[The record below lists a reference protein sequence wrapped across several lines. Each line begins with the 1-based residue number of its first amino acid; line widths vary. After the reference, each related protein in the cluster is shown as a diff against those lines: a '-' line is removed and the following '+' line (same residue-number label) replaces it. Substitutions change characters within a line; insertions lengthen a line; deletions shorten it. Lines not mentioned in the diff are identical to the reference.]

1 MTRMLGAVLITLG
14 DPARLTGG
22 YLYHRRLAELAPAH
36 GATLTFVSVKD
47 RGFPWSVLQGPG
59 VVAEAR
65 RLRADVMV
73 IDSIAAA
80 YLGPVLMS
88 RRPRMPMVGM
98 LHQPP
103 GGIDS
108 GPLRKYLQA
117 QLDNLA
123 YRCADRLFVASES
136 LASDLRWRGERPE
149 RIRIVPPGRDVAAVV

>member
-1 MTRMLGAVLITLG
+1 MTRTLRAVLITLG

-22 YLYHRRLAELAPAH
+22 YLYHHRLAELAPAH
-36 GATLTFVSVKD
+36 GATLRFVSVKD
-47 RGFPWSVLQGPG
+47 RGFPWSALHGPH

-65 RLRADVMV
+65 GLRPDVMV

-88 RRPRMPMVGM
+88 RRSGMPMVGM

-108 GPLRKYLQA
+108 GPVRTHLQA
-117 QLDNLA
+117 QLDNLT
-123 YRCADRLFVASES
+123 YRCAHRLLVASDS
-136 LASDLRWRGERPE
+136 LADELKRKGERLE
-149 RIRIVPPGRDVAAVV
+149 RIRVVPPGRDVA